1 MKKAAIYVRVSCYE
15 PIQSQLNKLREVAQ
29 RRGFETVV
37 YEDRGTGT
45 RAKGLGFN
53 ALMADA
59 RRGCFEAV
67 LVDSFDQLA
76 RSTKHFLQVMVE
88 LDELGIQFISCQESV
103 DTGILTGR
111 AFLTHINSIARL
123 QVSLNREKIRAGLR
137 RRRLE
142 GLPLGR
148 VPLAI
153 DHAALVHDR
162 LSGMSLTQ
170 CSKKYCVSRASVVRF
185 VKLAQRQCAGVVQSS
200 HVVAETGTN
209 FAA

>member
-1 MKKAAIYVRVSCYE
+1 
-15 PIQSQLNKLREVAQ
+15 
-29 RRGFETVV
+29 
-37 YEDRGTGT
+37 
-45 RAKGLGFN
+45 
-53 ALMADA
+53 MADA
-59 RRGCFEAV
+59 RRGRFEV
-67 LVDSFDQLA
+67 LLVKSFDRLGL
-76 RSTKHFLQVMVE
+76 STKRFSQLMGE
-88 LDELGIQFISCQESV
+88 FDELGIQFISCQENV
-103 DTGILTGR
+103 DTSVPMGR
-111 AFLTHINSIARL
+111 LFLTHINSIVKLEAA
-123 QVSLNREKIRAGLR
+123 LNREKIRTGLR

-185 VKLAQRQCAGVVQSS
+185 VKLAQCPFTGVVQSQ
-200 HVVAETGTN
+200 HIVAETGAH